1 MEGFLDSINKKR
13 KEEGKPEISDIDE
26 MSPSERREAQVFSQK
41 RKSNRDLKREHK
53 EEELLE
59 ALGGGLTDSAPFEE
73 ETTQK
78 LNLVELQRDTI
89 IDNKNTVPEKEKLD
103 LDEVIGSGPEVD
115 TESGELKVVLK
126 QKTEVGN
133 DITFLC
139 QFEDFYEDELVV
151 LAPKNSLA
159 AKTEVKAKVTLTYKG
174 QKVIVVL
181 GGEIEEVE
189 EFDLVQDTVIVQV
202 KNLNKEDYEKF
213 ISLYQERQGSIN
225 EFLELARGY

>member
-1 MEGFLDSINKKR
+1 
-13 KEEGKPEISDIDE
+13 

-126 QKTEVGN
+126 Q
-133 DITFLC
+133 
-139 QFEDFYEDELVV
+139 
-151 LAPKNSLA
+151 
-159 AKTEVKAKVTLTYKG
+159 
-174 QKVIVVL
+174 
-181 GGEIEEVE
+181 
-189 EFDLVQDTVIVQV
+189 
-202 KNLNKEDYEKF
+202 EK
-213 ISLYQERQGSIN
+213 
-225 EFLELARGY
+225 